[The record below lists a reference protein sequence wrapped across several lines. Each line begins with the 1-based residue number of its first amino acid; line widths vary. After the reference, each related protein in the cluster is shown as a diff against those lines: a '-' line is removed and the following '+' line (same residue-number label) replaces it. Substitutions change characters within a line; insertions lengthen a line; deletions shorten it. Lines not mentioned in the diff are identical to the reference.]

1 MILVAM
7 LDSSLK
13 MRNEMRM
20 HKMHNHRTTVYLFVL
35 SELMGYVPYHC
46 IENNLISIQGM
57 TW

>member
-13 MRNEMRM
+13 MRHDMRM
-20 HKMHNHRTTVYLFVL
+20 HKMHTHRTTVYLFVL
-35 SELMGYVPYHC
+35 SELMGYVSYHC